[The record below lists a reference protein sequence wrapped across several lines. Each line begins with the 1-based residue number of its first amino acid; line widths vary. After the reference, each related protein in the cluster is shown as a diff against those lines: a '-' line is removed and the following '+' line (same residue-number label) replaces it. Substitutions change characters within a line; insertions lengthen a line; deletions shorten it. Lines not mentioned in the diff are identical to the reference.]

1 MTYDKNRDGMFWQP
15 LWDLAFIVLAVMP
28 ITSMEQRSFSYY
40 RIDWWVVEQD
50 KEDCPAVQH
59 IAWFFFSVFFFSVC
73 PCILDII
80 TSLFIQL
87 NAQLDCSRNVKTCI
101 KIYFKILLHVSV

>member
-59 IAWFFFSVFFFSVC
+59 IAWFFFFSLPVHSWYYHVFIYPTEC
-73 PCILDII
+73 KIR
-80 TSLFIQL
+80 LF
-87 NAQLDCSRNVKTCI
+87 
-101 KIYFKILLHVSV
+101 